1 MTQNLKPSA
10 TRCPS
15 ASVCCYSRSS
25 DCPDLPTGCM
35 LSEQSKDHS
44 TAPTTSKK
52 QISEDIIELFESLRS
67 EMLASLELDRK
78 HILHSVCKGDASETK
93 WRDFLRTY
101 LPPRYKV
108 DKGIVINSKGQIS
121 DQIDIIIYDA
131 INAPFA
137 FKHNDFLYIPI
148 ECVCAVFEVKQSMNA
163 EQFKYTK
170 EKIESVRKLVY
181 DNIDRTNGI
190 IGGFLSLES
199 DLKRTDGYITDDQIK
214 TYIEGNIKTN
224 NPLQYIDY
232 GCCLR
237 DFSFANPYHISNAST
252 TEDKNQD
259 KSIIGVK
266 YVRDKILVAFIF
278 RLILLL
284 DKKRYEK
291 NTRHQTTET
300 VTSREEISTKLYIAQ
315 YIEKLDIMFDRG
327 TRALY

>member
-108 DKGIVINSKGQIS
+108 DKGIVINSKGEVS
-121 DQIDIIIYDA
+121 NQIDIVIYEA

-163 EQFKYTK
+163 HNIKYTK

-181 DNIDRTNGI
+181 EDNINNANNI
-190 IGGFLSLES
+190 IGGFLSLEYKMPQKGIKAV
-199 DLKRTDGYITDDQIK
+199 DETMRTNK
-214 TYIEGNIKTN
+214 S
-224 NPLQYIDY
+224 LQYIDC
-232 GCCLR
+232 GCSLH
-237 DFSFANPYHISNAST
+237 DFSFADPYHISETTT
-252 TEDKNQD
+252 TEDKNKD
-259 KSIIGVK
+259 NSIIGVK
-266 YVRDKILVAFIF
+266 YVMDNKILVAFLM
-278 RLILLL
+278 RLIYLLEQNNAER
-284 DKKRYEK
+284 K
-291 NTRHQTTET
+291 TTT
-300 VTSREEISTKLYIAQ
+300 INHIKQ
-315 YIEKLDIMFDRG
+315 YIEQLDIMFDKG
-327 TRALY
+327 ARALY

>member
-15 ASVCCYSRSS
+15 ASVCQPSHSS
-25 DCPDLPTGCM
+25 ECPDTSTGCT
-35 LSEQSKDHS
+35 LSEQSKA
-44 TAPTTSKK
+44 TAPTASSKPL
-52 QISEDIIELFESLRS
+52 SEDIIELFDSLRS

-121 DQIDIIIYDA
+121 DQIDIVIYDA

-137 FKHNDFLYIPI
+137 FKHNDFVYIPI
-148 ECVCAVFEVKQSMNA
+148 ECVYAVFEVKQSMDGNNIDYA
-163 EQFKYTK
+163 KK
-170 EKIESVRKLVY
+170 KIESVRKLVY
-181 DNIDRTNGI
+181 ENNIDRADDI
-190 IGGFLSLES
+190 IGGFLSLEGEYEIS
-199 DLKRTDGYITDDQIK
+199 KNGFEAINNRIND
-214 TYIEGNIKTN
+214 N
-224 NPLQYIDY
+224 NPLRHIDC

-237 DFSFANPYHISNAST
+237 DFSFANPYHISKVST

-259 KSIIGVK
+259 KSIMGVK
-266 YVRDKILVAFIF
+266 YITDNKILVAFIF
-278 RLILLL
+278 RLIQLL
-284 DKKRYEK
+284 DEKRYEK
-291 NTRHQTTET
+291 NARHQTTET
-300 VTSREEISTKLYIAQ
+300 VTSMEKISTKLYIEQ
-315 YIEKLDIMFDRG
+315 YIEQLDIMFDKG

>member
-10 TRCPS
+10 TRCAS

-25 DCPDLPTGCM
+25 DCPDTPTGCM

-108 DKGIVINSKGQIS
+108 DKGIVINSKGEVS
-121 DQIDIIIYDA
+121 NQIDIVIYEA

-163 EQFKYTK
+163 HNIKYTK

-181 DNIDRTNGI
+181 EDNINNANNI
-190 IGGFLSLES
+190 IGGFLSLEYKMPQKGIKAV
-199 DLKRTDGYITDDQIK
+199 DETMRTNK
-214 TYIEGNIKTN
+214 S
-224 NPLQYIDY
+224 LQYIDC
-232 GCCLR
+232 GCSLH
-237 DFSFANPYHISNAST
+237 DFSFADPYHISETTT
-252 TEDKNQD
+252 TEDKNKD
-259 KSIIGVK
+259 NSIIGVK
-266 YVRDKILVAFIF
+266 YVMDNKILVAFLM
-278 RLILLL
+278 RLIYLL
-284 DKKRYEK
+284 EK
-291 NTRHQTTET
+291 NKVERKRTTINHI
-300 VTSREEISTKLYIAQ
+300 RQ
-315 YIEKLDIMFDRG
+315 YIEQLDIMFDKG
-327 TRALY
+327 ARAWY

>member
-1 MTQNLKPSA
+1 MKQNLKPSA

-108 DKGIVINSKGQIS
+108 DKGIVINSKGEVS
-121 DQIDIIIYDA
+121 NQIDIVIYEA

-163 EQFKYTK
+163 HNIKYTK

-181 DNIDRTNGI
+181 EDNINNANNI
-190 IGGFLSLES
+190 IGGFLSLEYNMPQKGIKAV
-199 DLKRTDGYITDDQIK
+199 DETMRTNK
-214 TYIEGNIKTN
+214 S
-224 NPLQYIDY
+224 LQYIDC
-232 GCCLR
+232 GCSLH
-237 DFSFANPYHISNAST
+237 DFSFADPYHISETTT
-252 TEDKNQD
+252 TEDKNKD
-259 KSIIGVK
+259 NSIIGVK
-266 YVRDKILVAFIF
+266 YVMDNKILVAFLM
-278 RLILLL
+278 RLIYLLEQNNAER
-284 DKKRYEK
+284 K
-291 NTRHQTTET
+291 TTT
-300 VTSREEISTKLYIAQ
+300 INHIKQ
-315 YIEKLDIMFDRG
+315 YIEQLDIMFDKG
-327 TRALY
+327 ARALY

>member
-25 DCPDLPTGCM
+25 DCPDTPTGCM

-108 DKGIVINSKGQIS
+108 DKGIVINSKGEVS
-121 DQIDIIIYDA
+121 NQIDIVIYEA

-163 EQFKYTK
+163 HNIKYTK

-181 DNIDRTNGI
+181 EDNINNANNI
-190 IGGFLSLES
+190 IGGFLSLEYKMPQKGIKAV
-199 DLKRTDGYITDDQIK
+199 DETMRTNK
-214 TYIEGNIKTN
+214 S
-224 NPLQYIDY
+224 LQYIDC
-232 GCCLR
+232 GCSLH
-237 DFSFANPYHISNAST
+237 DFSFADPYHISETTT
-252 TEDKNQD
+252 TEDKNKD
-259 KSIIGVK
+259 NSIIGVK
-266 YVRDKILVAFIF
+266 YVMDNKILVAFLM
-278 RLILLL
+278 RLIYLLEQNNAER
-284 DKKRYEK
+284 K
-291 NTRHQTTET
+291 TTT
-300 VTSREEISTKLYIAQ
+300 INHIKQ
-315 YIEKLDIMFDRG
+315 YIEQLDIMFDKG
-327 TRALY
+327 ARALY